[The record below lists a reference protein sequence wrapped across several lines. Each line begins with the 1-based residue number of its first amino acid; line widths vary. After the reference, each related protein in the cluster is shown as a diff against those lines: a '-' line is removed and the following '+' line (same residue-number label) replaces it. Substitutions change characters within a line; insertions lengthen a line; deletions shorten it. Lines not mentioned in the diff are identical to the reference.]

1 MTDPILLAAL
11 GLIGG
16 LIGLG
21 ADRLARRWPEHEAD
35 YARSRVDSRTAV
47 VIATGTLAAAGL
59 GARFAD
65 DPNAL
70 LVYALLFLPL
80 IVLLATDLD
89 QRLLP
94 DELTLPLIV
103 FAAGVL
109 LINASPALADK
120 SLGLASGIGAG
131 IGAPVLLLV
140 SDRIL
145 GGQLGLGDVK
155 LSISLGLMFGVSALF
170 YGLLVAGV
178 GFSVV
183 LVGLIV
189 ARRLSLKSVVP
200 FGPVLVFAGFVAALL
215 S

>member
-1 MTDPILLAAL
+1 MINPILLAVL
-11 GLIGG
+11 GLVGG
-16 LIGLG
+16 LIGLA
-21 ADRLARRWPEHEAD
+21 ADRFARRWPEHEAD
-35 YARSRVDSRTAV
+35 YARSYVDSRTAV
-47 VIATGTLAAAGL
+47 VVATGALAASGL

-65 DPNAL
+65 DPNAF
-70 LVYALLFLPL
+70 LVYTLLFLPL

-103 FAAGVL
+103 LAAGVL

-120 SLGLASGIGAG
+120 ALGLASGIGAG

-140 SDRIL
+140 SDRVL

-178 GFSVV
+178 GFAVV
-183 LVGLIV
+183 LLGLIV

-200 FGPVLVFAGFVAALL
+200 FGPVLIFAGFVAALL
-215 S
+215 T

>member
-1 MTDPILLAAL
+1 M
-11 GLIGG
+11 
-16 LIGLG
+16 
-21 ADRLARRWPEHEAD
+21 
-35 YARSRVDSRTAV
+35 
-47 VIATGTLAAAGL
+47 
-59 GARFAD
+59 
-65 DPNAL
+65 
-70 LVYALLFLPL
+70 
-80 IVLLATDLD
+80 LATDLD

-140 SDRIL
+140 SDRVL

-170 YGLLVAGV
+170 YGLLIAGV

-200 FGPVLVFAGFVAALL
+200 FGPVLVLAGFVAALL
-215 S
+215 T